1 MNKEELIG
9 KKFNLDLGSLAPV
22 SMIVKDVTKDK
33 VIVEYLD
40 STPGR
45 TEEFTISEFEYFAMI
60 KLESVFID
68 NKYIID
74 GINIVKTKE
83 GYRVFTIPT
92 QHFNIVDLDELTN
105 DRFDLEIKRQE
116 KYEKDSSE
124 LINLYLSEN
133 E

>member
-1 MNKEELIG
+1 MNEL
-9 KKFNLDLGSLAPV
+9 
-22 SMIVKDVTKDK
+22 
-33 VIVEYLD
+33 
-40 STPGR
+40 
-45 TEEFTISEFEYFAMI
+45 
-60 KLESVFID
+60 D
-68 NKYIID
+68 NKHIID
-74 GINIVKTKE
+74 GITIDKTKE

-105 DRFDLEIKRQE
+105 DRFDLEIERQE

>member
-9 KKFNLDLGSLAPV
+9 KKFNLDLGSSAPV

-105 DRFDLEIKRQE
+105 DRFDLEIERQ
-116 KYEKDSSE
+116 KQYEKESSE